1 MVDEINDAYYL
12 VGANIE
18 TGETDIIYTNGTLG
32 FPSFNKTDTRVAF
45 TMEAGSGGFY
55 TGFVNLN
62 SDKIS
67 SPDDEATDLF
77 DETQWAVYFAA
88 GDRDIG
94 DDGDVTG
101 VPEQTTVKLA
111 CYPNPFVSEIALE
124 LTSEFGEIASVEIL
138 DAVGHQLY
146 AASSQT
152 DRTLTLGFGS
162 LPAGQYV
169 VRIQQGNKI
178 GVCRAVKVP

>member
-1 MVDEINDAYYL
+1 MD
-12 VGANIE
+12 
-18 TGETDIIYTNGTLG
+18 
-32 FPSFNKTDTRVAF
+32 
-45 TMEAGSGGFY
+45 AGSEDFY
-55 TGFVNLN
+55 TGYVRLN

-67 SPDDEATDLF
+67 SPDEEATDLF

-101 VPEQTTVKLA
+101 IPEPTTVKLA
-111 CYPNPFVSEIALE
+111 CYPNPFVSEISLE
-124 LTSEFGEIASVEIL
+124 LTSEFAENGKIQIL
-138 DAVGHQLY
+138 DVLGHQLY
-146 AASSQT
+146 ATSSQT
-152 DRTLTLGFGS
+152 DETLTLGLGS

-178 GVCRAVKVP
+178 GMCRAVKVP